1 MTCLMNGAPDA
12 HGVTMLVEAHRLGAQ
27 RGAENAAV
35 GQVEGLGAVLGA
47 QTGEQIVVGIAVL
60 EVGRIV
66 RARAGAQ
73 C

>member
-1 MTCLMNGAPDA
+1 MTCLTNGAPDA
-12 HGVTMLVEAHRLGAQ
+12 PAETMLVEAHHRGVRSGA
-27 RGAENAAV
+27 ANAGV

-47 QTGEQIVVGIAVL
+47 RTGEQIVVGIAVL
-60 EVGRIV
+60 EVGRIA